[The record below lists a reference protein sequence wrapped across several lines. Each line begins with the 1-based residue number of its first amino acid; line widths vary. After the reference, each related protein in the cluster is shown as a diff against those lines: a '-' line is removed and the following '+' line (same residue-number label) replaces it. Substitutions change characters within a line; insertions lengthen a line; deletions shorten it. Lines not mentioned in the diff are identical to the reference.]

1 LVIRRELS
9 HNFTYYSN
17 DLTNLENLLPSWAIK
32 TLHDHKDDKRE
43 YVYSLEEFEDNKTH
57 DEIWNAAQRELKN
70 IGKIHNYM
78 RMYWGK
84 KIIEWSKN
92 IEYAYKNMIYLNN
105 KYAIDG
111 RDPNSYAGI
120 LWCFGL
126 HDRAFKEREIFG
138 KVRWMSQKSL
148 VRKFDLNTYIKN

>member
-1 LVIRRELS
+1 
-9 HNFTYYSN
+9 
-17 DLTNLENLLPSWAIK
+17 
-32 TLHDHKDDKRE
+32 
-43 YVYSLEEFEDNKTH
+43 
-57 DEIWNAAQRELKN
+57 
-70 IGKIHNYM
+70 
-78 RMYWGK
+78 MYWGK